1 MIKDHGSVKDS
12 KFIIGERA
20 YNLVVLPP
28 YFENFEPYMYEL
40 IKKYLEKGGKV
51 LSFAG
56 IPVHLD
62 GNISRKMPAFI
73 NNYEEQWLAEDTLDE
88 DIIRQYFNEEDFKAI
103 NPGSWNGKIFHQR
116 RQFQDG
122 QLLFITNFDKE
133 NTGNFQFE
141 ITGQTALY
149 LDPFTGNYKLYP
161 AKVKENRLAIASN
174 IEPGGS
180 LLLYI
185 SNKNVTADKWANIDA
200 EDKSSVNASE
210 TRIKQNKPNALT
222 LDYCNLELNGENF
235 NDLYFYNAQEKI
247 FKFYL
252 KDVYGFNY
260 NPWSIA
266 IQYRTRILDKNN
278 FEKGS
283 GFKADFPFQTEDGFM
298 PSNMKVVV
306 EWPQLYTVSCNG
318 SQLEPIEN
326 EWWLDRSFG
335 VFNISDFLKPGIN
348 VITVKADP
356 MDILAELE
364 PVYLT
369 GDFGLT
375 PIKNGWKI
383 TREDNLDLG
392 SWKEQGLPFYSES
405 ITYSKT
411 FENDKDK
418 RNYMVKLNDWK
429 GTVAEVL
436 VNGETAGIIG
446 WKPYELDISKWVKN
460 GQNKVEVIVT
470 GSLKNLLGPHHN
482 NPSVGFVTP
491 WIFFSAPDHQ
501 PPGSEYQQLDYGLF
515 KDFEIQA
522 F

>member
-1 MIKDHGSVKDS
+1 M
-12 KFIIGERA
+12 
-20 YNLVVLPP
+20 
-28 YFENFEPYMYEL
+28 
-40 IKKYLEKGGKV
+40 
-51 LSFAG
+51 
-56 IPVHLD
+56 
-62 GNISRKMPAFI
+62 
-73 NNYEEQWLAEDTLDE
+73 
-88 DIIRQYFNEEDFKAI
+88 
-103 NPGSWNGKIFHQR
+103 
-116 RQFQDG
+116 
-122 QLLFITNFDKE
+122 
-133 NTGNFQFE
+133 
-141 ITGQTALY
+141 
-149 LDPFTGNYKLYP
+149 
-161 AKVKENRLAIASN
+161 
-174 IEPGGS
+174 
-180 LLLYI
+180 
-185 SNKNVTADKWANIDA
+185 TADKWANIDA